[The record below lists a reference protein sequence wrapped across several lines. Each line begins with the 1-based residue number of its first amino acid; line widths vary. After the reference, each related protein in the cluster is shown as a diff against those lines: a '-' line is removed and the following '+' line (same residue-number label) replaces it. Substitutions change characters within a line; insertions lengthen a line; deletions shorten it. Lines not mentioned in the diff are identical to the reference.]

1 MLLPLHSTRRT
12 YCTPISASK
21 QAREIAK
28 RNLSAIS
35 MKTVISL
42 LIEIFH
48 SLNALFTPF
57 YTRNV
62 LKADFSV
69 ETSPGNRKTQ
79 SFVDFDENCYFV
91 PDRDISSFRSSF
103 CSILHGQRSPRR
115 FQRRNKPGKSQNAIF
130 RRFR

>member
-1 MLLPLHSTRRT
+1 MLFPLHSTRRT

-21 QAREIAK
+21 QALEIAK
-28 RNLSAIS
+28 RSLSSIW
-35 MKTVISL
+35 MKTVISF
-42 LIEIFH
+42 LIEIFP

-57 YTRNV
+57 YATNV

-79 SFVDFDENCYFV
+79 SLGDFDENCYFV
-91 PDRDISSFRSSF
+91 PGCDISAFKCYF
-103 CSILHGQRSPRR
+103 HSILQDERVARR
-115 FQRRNKPGKSQNAIF
+115 FQRRNKPWKTQNAIF